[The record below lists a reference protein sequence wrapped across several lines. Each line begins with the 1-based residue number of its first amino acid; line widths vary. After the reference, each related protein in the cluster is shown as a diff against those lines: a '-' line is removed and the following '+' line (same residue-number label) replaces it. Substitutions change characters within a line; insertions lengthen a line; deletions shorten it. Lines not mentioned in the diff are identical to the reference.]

1 MPGQSP
7 RVTVAVCVHECKLTM
22 SMREMLHFIKIRN
35 KKIHSKMLV
44 VSEQSS
50 PC

>member
-7 RVTVAVCVHECKLTM
+7 RVTVAVCVHECRLTM
-22 SMREMLHFIKIRN
+22 SARETLRSLKIRN
-35 KKIHSKMLV
+35 KKIHSNMLV

>member
-7 RVTVAVCVHECKLTM
+7 RVTVAVCVHECRLTV
-22 SMREMLHFIKIRN
+22 SVREMLHSIKIRN
-35 KKIHSKMLV
+35 KKIHSNMLV

>member
-7 RVTVAVCVHECKLTM
+7 RVTVTVCVHECRLTV
-22 SMREMLHFIKIRN
+22 SVRETLRSLKIRN
-35 KKIHSKMLV
+35 KKIHSKLLV